1 MNISISEILVVV
13 LIAMLFF
20 KPSEIREH
28 AKSFFK
34 VKKTLESEVDNL
46 VKHINDDDKIKKI
59 EFFDVEQ
66 CKNQENPSKPQS

>member
-28 AKSFFK
+28 ARSFFK

-46 VKHINDDDKIKKI
+46 VKHINDDEKIKKI

-66 CKNQENPSKPQS
+66 CKKQENHSKPQL